1 MRITT
6 IPELHP
12 NKLLYPPYDSSTD
25 SLAEVLGVSK
35 YTVES
40 WLYNKRS
47 PQSPV
52 KRLCYLVSTGEL
64 IATKSESW
72 YKSIDIS
79 KNTQTLILTI
89 FSGAIATYED
99 S

>member
-1 MRITT
+1 MRIKT

-12 NKLLYPPYDSSTD
+12 NKLLYSPYNYSTD

-40 WLYNKRS
+40 WLYKKRS

-52 KRLCYLVSTGEL
+52 KKLCYLVSTGEL
-64 IATKSESW
+64 IATKSES
-72 YKSIDIS
+72 
-79 KNTQTLILTI
+79 
-89 FSGAIATYED
+89 
-99 S
+99 